1 MRELP
6 EKIDSK
12 FRYVLLSATRAE
24 QMMKGALPKAS
35 TAETTK
41 PTSLGMNEIA
51 DELVAWDY
59 GPGEAP
65 VVEEAEMAAEAT
77 EGESVVEGG

>member
-12 FRYVLLSATRAE
+12 FRYVLLAATRAE
-24 QMMKGALPKAS
+24 QMMKGALPKVPN
-35 TAETTK
+35 AEATK
-41 PTSLGMNEIA
+41 PTSMGMDEIA

-59 GPGEAP
+59 GPGEPP
-65 VVEEAEMAAEAT
+65 VVEELDVAAEAT
-77 EGESVVEGG
+77 GEEAVVEGA